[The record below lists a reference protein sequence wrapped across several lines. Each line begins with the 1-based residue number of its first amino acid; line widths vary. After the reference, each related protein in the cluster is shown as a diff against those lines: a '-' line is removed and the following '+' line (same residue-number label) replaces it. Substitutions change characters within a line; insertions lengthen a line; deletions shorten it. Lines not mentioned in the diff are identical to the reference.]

1 MRSRVISII
10 SFGLFF
16 TASLIAADLKIG
28 STRLIIEGSK
38 SPFYFPT
45 YTHDGN
51 SILVTRSGYVG
62 LWSLDLSSDELD
74 QISAAPG
81 AGYRPVSLTN
91 GSVIYRQDTYN
102 KGRKF
107 TSLHRYD
114 SNVSLVLTKENRFVS
129 PANLVDDNLVYLSAT
144 EPVTLNG
151 MTGQMA
157 APMNSPVVFND
168 GLTLTIYQ
176 SGQMSP
182 LSPQGDGHYIW
193 AAMAPT
199 HDMIVYTKAGAGSF
213 ISDLKG
219 NIITELGYAHA
230 PQWSPDGQYLVYMH
244 DLDNGVQ
251 YTASELWIVSS
262 NGEELWQLT
271 ETDDLIEMY
280 PQWAPEGDRVI
291 YHTVEGNIMETTI
304 EILD

>member
-1 MRSRVISII
+1 MIFRVFSYL
-10 SFGLFF
+10 SLCLFITVSL
-16 TASLIAADLKIG
+16 TAEDLITG
-28 STRLIIEGSK
+28 TTRLLVDGAR
-38 SPFYFPT
+38 SPFYFPV
-45 YTHDGN
+45 YTLDGN
-51 SILVTRSGYVG
+51 SILITRSGYAG
-62 LWSLDLSSDELD
+62 LWSLDRSSGEIA
-74 QISAAPG
+74 QITAASG
-81 AGYRPVSLTN
+81 SGYRPVSLTT
-91 GSVIYRQDTYN
+91 GAVIFRQDTYS
-102 KGRKF
+102 KGRKL

-114 SNVSLVLTKENRFVS
+114 GNGAQVLAKENRFVS

-168 GLTLTIYQ
+168 GLTLSIYQ

-193 AAMAPT
+193 AALAPT
-199 HDMIVYTKAGAGSF
+199 HDMIAYTKAGAGSF
-213 ISDLKG
+213 VCDLKG
-219 NIITELGYAHA
+219 NIIAELGYAHA
-230 PQWSPDGQYLVYMH
+230 PQWSPDGKYLVYMH

-251 YTASELWIVSS
+251 FTDSELWIVSY
-262 NGEELWQLT
+262 NGEQSWQITRTPDRIEL
-271 ETDDLIEMY
+271 Y

-291 YHTVEGNIMETTI
+291 YHTVEGNIMETTL